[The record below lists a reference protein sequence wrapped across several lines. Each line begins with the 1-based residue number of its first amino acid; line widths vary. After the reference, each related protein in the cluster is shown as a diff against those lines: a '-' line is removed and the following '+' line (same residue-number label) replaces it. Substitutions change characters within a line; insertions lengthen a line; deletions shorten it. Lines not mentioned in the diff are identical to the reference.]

1 MSNTISSVADK
12 DSSVVPV
19 AKSRNASPGV
29 SSDEPVN
36 GSRNKD
42 AKLAPVITIDGPS
55 GSGKG
60 TIASA
65 VAEKLGFHF
74 LDSGALY
81 RVVALASLNK
91 KLPEDD
97 TRALVELGRTAPI
110 EFKRSS
116 SGDSRV
122 ELGGQEVTLELRREE
137 VGDRASRIAAIP
149 ALRTALLDR
158 QRRWRRMPGLV
169 ADGRDMGTVIFPD
182 AILKIYLTASAQIRA
197 ERRHKQLINKGME
210 ANIAGL
216 LADIIARDDRDHNRE
231 IAPLVPAEDSISIDS
246 TQLTIEEVVT
256 KVLDF
261 AENRL

>member
-1 MSNTISSVADK
+1 MPASKASNESDK
-12 DSSVVPV
+12 QH
-19 AKSRNASPGV
+19 A
-29 SSDEPVN
+29 
-36 GSRNKD
+36 
-42 AKLAPVITIDGPS
+42 AKLAPVVTIDGPS

-65 VAEKLGFHF
+65 VAEQLGFHF

-81 RVVALASLNK
+81 RVTALASLNRK
-91 KLPEDD
+91 VPEDD
-97 TRALVELGRTAPI
+97 VRGLVDIARTAPI
-110 EFKRSS
+110 VFTRSDGGGS
-116 SGDSRV
+116 KV
-122 ELGGQEVTLELRREE
+122 ELGGQDVTRDLRREE
-137 VGDRASRIAAIP
+137 VGNRASRIAAIP
-149 ALRTALLDR
+149 SLRAALLDR

-182 AILKIYLTASAQIRA
+182 AVLKIYLTASAQIRA

-216 LADIIARDDRDHNRE
+216 LADIIERDDRDHNRA

-246 TQLTIEEVVT
+246 TQLSIEEVVT

>member
-1 MSNTISSVADK
+1 MSNTISTVADK
-12 DSSVVPV
+12 DTSDAPV
-19 AKSRNASPGV
+19 AKSRKGSP
-29 SSDEPVN
+29 EMA
-36 GSRNKD
+36 SRNPANGNSNS
-42 AKLAPVITIDGPS
+42 AKLIPVITIDGPS

-65 VAEKLGFHF
+65 VAEKLGFYF

-91 KLPEDD
+91 KVPEDD

-110 EFKRSS
+110 EFKRSN
-116 SGDSRV
+116 SGDSHV
-122 ELGGQEVTLELRREE
+122 ELGGQDVTLDLRREE

-158 QRRWRRMPGLV
+158 QKRFRRMPGLV

-197 ERRHKQLINKGME
+197 ERRHKQLISKGME

-231 IAPLVPAEDSISIDS
+231 IAPLVPAVDSISIDS

>member
-1 MSNTISSVADK
+1 MSEIQNTASSK
-12 DSSVVPV
+12 
-19 AKSRNASPGV
+19 
-29 SSDEPVN
+29 SSDRGVAGAN
-36 GSRNKD
+36 RNVAVGGKKNI
-42 AKLAPVITIDGPS
+42 ARLIPVITIDGPS

-91 KLPEDD
+91 KIPEDD
-97 TRALVELGRTAPI
+97 TRGLVELARTAPI
-110 EFKRSS
+110 VFKRSGG
-116 SGDSRV
+116 GDSQV
-122 ELGGQEVTLELRREE
+122 ELGGQDVTRELRREE
-137 VGDRASRIAAIP
+137 VGNRASRIAAIP
-149 ALRTALLDR
+149 ALRAELLHR
-158 QRRWRRMPGLV
+158 QRRWKRLPGLV

-197 ERRHKQLINKGME
+197 ERRHKQLIDKGME

-216 LADIIARDDRDHNRE
+216 LADIIERDNRDHNRE
-231 IAPLVPAEDSISIDS
+231 IAPLVPAEDSIGIDS
-246 TQLTIEEVVT
+246 TVLTIDQVVT

-261 AENRL
+261 AANRI

>member
-1 MSNTISSVADK
+1 MSNTISTVADK
-12 DSSVVPV
+12 DSSDAPV
-19 AKSRNASPGV
+19 ANGRKGSPEMTNRDPANVGNNKASKV
-29 SSDEPVN
+29 V
-36 GSRNKD
+36 
-42 AKLAPVITIDGPS
+42 PVITIDGPS

-91 KLPEDD
+91 KVPEDD

-110 EFKRSS
+110 IFKRSNT
-116 SGDSRV
+116 GDSHV
-122 ELGGQEVTLELRREE
+122 ELGGQDVTLDLRREE

-158 QRRWRRMPGLV
+158 QQRFRRMPGLV

-197 ERRHKQLINKGME
+197 ERRHKQLINKGIE
-210 ANIAGL
+210 ANIGAG
-216 LADIIARDDRDHNRE
+216 
-231 IAPLVPAEDSISIDS
+231 
-246 TQLTIEEVVT
+246 
-256 KVLDF
+256 
-261 AENRL
+261 